1 LFVFLTKRFPVTSRL
16 QDLFALYYIEE
27 SLGEFTEDGY
37 LSQSQIAML
46 RQKIRQLLDQLRPDA
61 VSLVDSFNFSDY
73 ELHSALGRYDGNV
86 YEALFEM
93 AQHEPLNKELVVSE
107 YQTSLRPLFKK
118 EGIFAK
124 SAL

>member
-1 LFVFLTKRFPVTSRL
+1 MTSRL